1 MPQEAYVTRIVETVN
16 DLDNVLYEV
25 SNESGSESV
34 GWQYHMISFIHMGRP
49 FGGEGEPQG

>member
-34 GWQYHMISFIHMGRP
+34 G
-49 FGGEGEPQG
+49 